1 MQKLI
6 PNITL
11 YSVGL
16 SSLETQCAAVTT
28 HSGDTSEAP
37 HINLPLLVSFT
48 CHGHAPGTAS
58 FPAITRPFAAN
69 DFPQFATIKMK

>member
-1 MQKLI
+1 MHKLI

-28 HSGDTSEAP
+28 HNGDTSEAP

-48 CHGHAPGTAS
+48 CHGHAPGTA
-58 FPAITRPFAAN
+58 FLPAITRPFARN
-69 DFPQFATIKMK
+69 DLPQFAKIKVK